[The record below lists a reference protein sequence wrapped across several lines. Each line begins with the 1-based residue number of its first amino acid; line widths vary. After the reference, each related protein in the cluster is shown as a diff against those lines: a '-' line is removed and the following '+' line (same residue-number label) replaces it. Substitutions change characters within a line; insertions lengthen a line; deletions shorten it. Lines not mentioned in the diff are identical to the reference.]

1 MQAYHTIETP
11 INAVGAV
18 SILRIVSDDME
29 WVCGLLKINPLSP
42 GQIRLGSIVHLDE
55 ALLACFEPG
64 SLLIMPH
71 GGIGITKAISEAL
84 NQLGIQYKQPSDP
97 QAMFPEAED
106 VHEAR
111 MLQALAIAPSPMAV
125 DVLLDQPRRWRGF
138 CDEQPCADARM
149 MNRLLVPPIV
159 VAVGRANIGKSS
171 LVNAL
176 AGASVAMVSDHAGT
190 TRDHVGVMLDLGG
203 LVVRWVDTPGVDET
217 VAVGEELKLV
227 GPVFQSAD
235 LVIHAID
242 HDDAQGQLD
251 PRLID
256 LINPMIPTLRVRVRS
271 DLGAG
276 IDGLDCADYADCSC
290 SSQTG
295 EGIQTLAQ
303 TIKERLV
310 PSEALADPR
319 PWRFWDS

>member
-1 MQAYHTIETP
+1 MDAFHTIETP
-11 INAVGAV
+11 LNAVGAV
-18 SILRIVSDDME
+18 SMLRIVAADLDTVFE
-29 WVCGLLKINPLSP
+29 RLQFRPIGV
-42 GQIRLGSIVHLDE
+42 GQFRLGSIVGLDE
-55 ALLACFEPG
+55 ALLARFEPG

-71 GGIGITKAISEAL
+71 GGIGITKAISQAL
-84 NQLGIQYKQPSDP
+84 SQLGIGYRQPSDP
-97 QAMFPEAED
+97 QTMFREAED

-111 MLQALAIAPSPMAV
+111 MLAALAIAPGPMAV
-125 DVLLDQPRRWRGF
+125 DVLLDQPRRWRAFSDG
-138 CDEQPCADARM
+138 QPCADAQVL
-149 MNRLLVPPIV
+149 NRLLVPPIV

-217 VAVGEELKLV
+217 VVVGEELDLV
-227 GPVFQSAD
+227 GPVFRSAD

-256 LINPMIPTLRVRVRS
+256 LIDPAIETLRVGVRS
-271 DLGAG
+271 DLGMVF
-276 IDGLDCADYADCSC
+276 DGLDCSC

-295 EGIQTLAQ
+295 EGIKALARSINQ
-303 TIKERLV
+303 HLV
-310 PSEALADPR
+310 PPEALADPC
-319 PWRFWDS
+319 PWRFWDT